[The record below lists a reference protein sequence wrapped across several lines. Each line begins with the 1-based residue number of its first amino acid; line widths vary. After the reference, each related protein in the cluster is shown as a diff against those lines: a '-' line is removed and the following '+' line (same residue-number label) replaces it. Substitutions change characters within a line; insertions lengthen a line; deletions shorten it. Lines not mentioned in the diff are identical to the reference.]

1 MNQGKEICKNLREIR
16 KYIAKEYDI
25 ELITQDCPFQGDC
38 KGTCPKCEEELR
50 FLEEELRKR
59 NIKSATIKIM
69 LATSLIGVGACGSGI
84 STAPTEATISSSCSG
99 GC

>member
-25 ELITQDCPFQGDC
+25 ELITQDCPFQGNC

-50 FLEEELRKR
+50 YLEEELRKR
-59 NIKSATIKIM
+59 NIKSATVKIM
-69 LATSLIGVGACGSGI
+69 LGASLMGVGACASGI
-84 STAPTEATISSSCSG
+84 STAETTTSSTCMG